1 VWRKK
6 LNRIV
11 LCLLPSILVACA
23 TVAEK
28 ESIDATN
35 VYLQLGVR
43 YLGLNNLP
51 AAKENLEL
59 ALKSDSDSVP
69 AHIALAFLYEKLT
82 KYDEARTYYDRA
94 LVLDP
99 ANLNLLNNFGR
110 FLCDRR
116 EFDRGMTLL
125 NKSSADLLNETPWM
139 PFTNAGR
146 CQMAMGDKK
155 TAQTYFEKALQVN
168 SGYAPVLQEMQKL
181 SYQNGDFKGARDYL
195 QRYLS
200 VADHTPQSLWL
211 AIQTESALGNEML
224 VKEYISLLLEKF
236 PYSNEAKQIKSTLRP
251 Q

>member
-1 VWRKK
+1 M
-6 LNRIV
+6 
-11 LCLLPSILVACA
+11 LLACT

-28 ESIDATN
+28 ETADSAD

-69 AHIALAFLYEKLT
+69 ARLASAFLYEKLN
-82 KYDEARTYYDRA
+82 KYDEARVHYERA
-94 LVLDP
+94 LTIDP
-99 ANLNLLNNFGR
+99 ENLNLLNNFGR

-116 EFDRGMTLL
+116 EFDRGMDLL
-125 NKSSADLLNETPWM
+125 NKSSSNLLNETPWM

-146 CQMAMGDKK
+146 CQMAMGDRKK
-155 TAQTYFEKALQVN
+155 AQTYFEKALQVN
-168 SGYAPVLQEMQKL
+168 PNYPPVLQEMQRL
-181 SYQNGDFKGARDYL
+181 SYQNSDFKAAQEYL

-200 VADHTPQSLWL
+200 VAAHTPESLWL
-211 AIQTESALGNEML
+211 AIQTESALGNQML
-224 VKEYISLLLEKF
+224 VKEYTELLEQSF

-251 Q
+251 R